1 MFEQYSEHA
10 RSVMEHARQEAQKF
24 GHDHLGTEHIL
35 LGLLEVKE
43 GCAAYILKNRRVNLS
58 EAKEQVRRLVSP
70 GSASPSGDY
79 DRLPCTDHAQC
90 VLQDAVKEARML
102 KQSSIGTEHLLLGL
116 LYEKECIATEVLGN
130 LGLKLDQV
138 RQDVLDYLS
147 SQSRISSKESDN
159 CRLFE

>member
-1 MFEQYSEHA
+1 
-10 RSVMEHARQEAQKF
+10 
-24 GHDHLGTEHIL
+24 
-35 LGLLEVKE
+35 LLEVKE
-43 GCAAYILKNRRVNLS
+43 GCAAYILKNRKVNLA

-79 DRLPCTDHAQC
+79 DMPCTDHAQC

-147 SQSRISSKESDN
+147 SQNRISSKESDN
-159 CRLFE
+159 RRLFE